1 MRTFDTYC
9 RSLFGEKV
17 YKLSLSGGMTC
28 PNRDGTLDTRG
39 CIFCS
44 AGGSGEFAESACA
57 SVTAQIDRAK
67 GQVAGKYKG
76 DQFIAYFQNF
86 TNTYA
91 PVDRLEALFT
101 EALAHPNVV
110 ALSVGTRPDCLPPET
125 VALLSRL
132 NRIKPVWV
140 ELGLQTIHP
149 QTAAYIR
156 RGYDLGVYDRAV
168 QALTAEGIH
177 VVTHVILHLPG
188 ETRQQ
193 MLETVD
199 YVCRS
204 GSGGIK
210 LHLLQVLRGTD
221 LELDWRAGRVPLP
234 DLEEYARLIDA
245 CLARLPE
252 EMVVHRIT
260 GDGPKRLLLAPL
272 WCADKKRVMNRLR
285 REVEKHTAPLAKP

>member
-1 MRTFDTYC
+1 
-9 RSLFGEKV
+9 
-17 YKLSLSGGMTC
+17 MTC

-132 NRIKPVWV
+132 NQRKPVWV

-149 QTAAYIR
+149 ETAAYIR
-156 RGYDLGVYDRAV
+156 RGYALPVYDRAV

-204 GSGGIK
+204 GAGGIK
-210 LHLLQVLRGTD
+210 LHLLQVLQGTD
-221 LELDWRAGRVPLP
+221 LEADWRAGNVPLP
-234 DLEEYARLIDA
+234 DLEEYAELIGE

-252 EMVVHRIT
+252 NMVVHRIT
-260 GDGPKRLLLAPL
+260 GDGPKSLLLAPL
-272 WCADKKRVMNRLR
+272 WCGDKKRVMNRLR
-285 REVEKHTAPLAKP
+285 REVEKYQTPLDKS

>member
-1 MRTFDTYC
+1 MQTLDSYC
-9 RSLFGEKV
+9 RRLFGEKV

-44 AGGSGEFAESACA
+44 AGGSGEFAQQTCP
-57 SVTAQIDRAK
+57 SVTEQIDRARA
-67 GQVAGKYKG
+67 QVAGKYKG
-76 DQFIAYFQNF
+76 DRFIAYFQNF

-91 PVDRLEALFT
+91 PVQRLEALFT

-132 NRIKPVWV
+132 NQRKPVWV

-149 QTAAYIR
+149 ETAAYIR
-156 RGYDLGVYDRAV
+156 RGYDLSVYDRAV
-168 QALTAEGIH
+168 QALVAEGIH

-204 GSGGIK
+204 GAQGIK

-221 LELDWRAGRVPLP
+221 LAQDWLEGKVPLP
-234 DLEEYARLIDA
+234 DLEEYAALVGD
-245 CLARLPE
+245 CLARLPRD
-252 EMVVHRIT
+252 MVVHRIT
-260 GDGPKRLLLAPL
+260 GDGPKNLLLAPL
-272 WCADKKRVMNRLR
+272 WCGDKKRVLNRLN
-285 REVEKHTAPLAKP
+285 REVEKYKIPLDKS

>member
-1 MRTFDTYC
+1 MLTLDSYC
-9 RSLFGEKV
+9 RRLFGEKV

-44 AGGSGEFAESACA
+44 AGGSGEFAQQICP
-57 SVTAQIDRAK
+57 SVTEQIDRARA
-67 GQVAGKYKG
+67 QVTGKYKG
-76 DQFIAYFQNF
+76 DKFVAYFQNF

-91 PVDRLEALFT
+91 PAERLEALFT
-101 EALAHPNVV
+101 EALAHPDVV

-149 QTAAYIR
+149 ETAAYIR
-156 RGYDLGVYDRAV
+156 RGYALPVYDRAV
-168 QALTAEGIH
+168 QALVAEGIH
-177 VVTHVILHLPG
+177 VVTHVILYLPG

-204 GSGGIK
+204 GARGIK

-221 LELDWRAGRVPLP
+221 LEAEWRAGNVPLP
-234 DLEEYARLIDA
+234 ELEEYAQLIGD

-252 EMVVHRIT
+252 DMVVHRIT
-260 GDGPKRLLLAPL
+260 GDGPKSLLLAPL
-272 WCADKKRVMNRLR
+272 WCGDKKRVMNRLR
-285 REVEKHTAPLAKP
+285 REVENTKPPLDKS

>member
-1 MRTFDTYC
+1 MLTLDSYC
-9 RSLFGEKV
+9 RRLFGEKV

-28 PNRDGTLDTRG
+28 PNRDGMLDTRG

-44 AGGSGEFAESACA
+44 AGGSGEFAQSACA
-57 SVTAQIDRAK
+57 SVTEQIDRARA
-67 GQVAGKYKG
+67 QVAGKYKG
-76 DQFIAYFQNF
+76 NKFVAYFQNF

-91 PVDRLEALFT
+91 PAERLEALFT

-132 NRIKPVWV
+132 NQRKPVWV

-149 QTAAYIR
+149 ETAAYIR
-156 RGYDLGVYDRAV
+156 RGYALPVYDRAV

-204 GSGGIK
+204 GAGGIK
-210 LHLLQVLRGTD
+210 LHLLQVLQGTD
-221 LELDWRAGRVPLP
+221 LEADWRAGRVPLP
-234 DLEEYARLIDA
+234 ELEEYAQLIGD

-252 EMVVHRIT
+252 DMVVHRIT
-260 GDGPKRLLLAPL
+260 GDGPKSLLLAPL
-272 WCADKKRVMNRLR
+272 WCGDKKRVMNRLR
-285 REVEKHTAPLAKP
+285 REVEKYQTPLDKS

>member
-1 MRTFDTYC
+1 MQTLDSYC
-9 RSLFGEKV
+9 RRLFGEKV
-17 YKLSLSGGMTC
+17 YKLSLSGGITC

-44 AGGSGEFAESACA
+44 AGGSGEFAQQTCP
-57 SVTAQIDRAK
+57 SVPEQIDRARA
-67 GQVAGKYKG
+67 QVAGKYKG
-76 DQFIAYFQNF
+76 DKFIAYFQNF

-91 PVDRLEALFT
+91 PAERLEALFT

-149 QTAAYIR
+149 ETAAYIR
-156 RGYDLGVYDRAV
+156 RGYALPVYDRAV
-168 QALTAEGIH
+168 QALVAAGIH

-193 MLETVD
+193 MLERVD
-199 YVCRS
+199 YVFRS
-204 GSGGIK
+204 GAGGIK
-210 LHLLQVLRGTD
+210 LHLLQVLQGTD
-221 LELDWRAGRVPLP
+221 LEGEWRAGNVPLP
-234 DLEEYARLIDA
+234 DLEEYAQLIGD

-252 EMVVHRIT
+252 DMVVHRIT
-260 GDGPKRLLLAPL
+260 GDGPKSLLLAPL
-272 WCADKKRVMNRLR
+272 WCGDKKRVMNRLR
-285 REVEKHTAPLAKP
+285 REVEKYQTPLDKS

>member
-1 MRTFDTYC
+1 MRTFDQYC
-9 RSLFGEKV
+9 RNLFGEKV

-67 GQVAGKYKG
+67 RQVAGKYKG
-76 DQFIAYFQNF
+76 DKFIAYFQNF

-149 QTAAYIR
+149 PIASYIR

-204 GSGGIK
+204 GAGGIK

-221 LELDWRAGRVPLP
+221 LELDWHAGRVLLP
-234 DLEEYARLIDA
+234 DLEEYARLIDD

>member
-76 DQFIAYFQNF
+76 DRFIAYFQNF

-234 DLEEYARLIDA
+234 DLEEYARLIDD

>member
-1 MRTFDTYC
+1 MLTLDSYC
-9 RSLFGEKV
+9 RRLFGEKV

-44 AGGSGEFAESACA
+44 AGGSGEFAQQTCL
-57 SVTAQIDRAK
+57 SVTEQIHRARA
-67 GQVAGKYKG
+67 QVAGKYKG
-76 DQFIAYFQNF
+76 DKFVAYFQNF

-91 PVDRLEALFT
+91 PAERLEALFT

-132 NRIKPVWV
+132 NQRKPVWV

-149 QTAAYIR
+149 ETAAYIR
-156 RGYDLGVYDRAV
+156 RGYALPVYDRAV
-168 QALTAEGIH
+168 QALVAEGIH
-177 VVTHVILHLPG
+177 VVTHVILYLPG

-204 GSGGIK
+204 GAGGIK
-210 LHLLQVLRGTD
+210 LLLLQVLQGTD
-221 LELDWRAGRVPLP
+221 LEADWRAGRVPLP
-234 DLEEYARLIDA
+234 ELEEYAQLIGD

-252 EMVVHRIT
+252 DMVVHRIT
-260 GDGPKRLLLAPL
+260 GDGPKSLLLAPL
-272 WCADKKRVMNRLR
+272 WCGDKKRVMNRLR
-285 REVEKHTAPLAKP
+285 REVEKYQTPLDKS